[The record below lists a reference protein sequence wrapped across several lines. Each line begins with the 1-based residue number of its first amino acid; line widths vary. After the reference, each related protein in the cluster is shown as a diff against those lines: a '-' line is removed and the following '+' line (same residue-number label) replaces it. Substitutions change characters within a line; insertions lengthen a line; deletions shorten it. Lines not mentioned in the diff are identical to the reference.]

1 MEHRYQVINSLAR
14 ARPRF
19 SAAVMLEGVFVPIEL
34 SEIALMNGED
44 KLCFLL
50 SD

>member
-1 MEHRYQVINSLAR
+1 MEHRYQVIKSLAR
-14 ARPRF
+14 ARSTS
-19 SAAVMLEGVFVPIEL
+19 SAAVMFEGVFVPIKL
-34 SEIALMNGED
+34 SEIAFLNAED